1 MFGRILTQNIRRL
14 IRQKPVVRAV
24 MLAGFL
30 LGGCTATYTPLVPV
44 PANPVV
50 VRDFSSNRVAIVVS
64 KNVPDYR
71 QLSYVFAAKLGRPY
85 QLFELEHRTEESVQ
99 RAVRQMDPTSVIAL
113 GHSALDVVSDIHDV
127 DIVYAGVF
135 EESLDHRGVDALP
148 PFTMQLEHW
157 RMMSPH
163 LSQIGVVGSS
173 AIRDRVEALKKAG
186 LELGIVVHHREVK
199 SDKEALLAFRG
210 MVPYLDGFVFLPDET
225 VLSPKVIRRVLAHG
239 ARNGLQIMVYS
250 PVMFSMGAFLYVA
263 SEPVDVATQIMSLL
277 NSKDSRQ
284 PLTRMRTRVN
294 LGQAIADDAGD

>member
-1 MFGRILTQNIRRL
+1 MFVRILTQNIGRL
-14 IRQKPVVRAV
+14 IRQIPAV
-24 MLAGFL
+24 HAAMLAGFL
-30 LGGCTATYTPLVPV
+30 LGGCTATFTPVVP
-44 PANPVV
+44 PATNPVV

-64 KNVPDYR
+64 KDLPDYR

-99 RAVRQMDPTSVIAL
+99 LAVQRMGPTSVIAL

-135 EESLDHRGVDALP
+135 EESLNHRGVDALP
-148 PFTMQLEHW
+148 PFSMQLEHW
-157 RMMSPH
+157 QMVSPH
-163 LSQIGVVGSS
+163 VTQIGVVGSA
-173 AIRDRVEALKKAG
+173 AIRDRVEALKEAG
-186 LELGIVVHHREVK
+186 LNLGMVVHHREVT

-225 VLSPKVIRRVLAHG
+225 VLSPDVIRRILAHG
-239 ARNGLQIMVYS
+239 ARNDLQILVYS

-277 NSKDSRQ
+277 NSEDSSQ
-284 PLTRMRTRVN
+284 PLTRMRTQVN
-294 LGQAIADDAGD
+294 PDQTIVDDASD